1 MPIEMLSGF
10 TANISMETQIQQNRR
25 YTTIQLDIIHTG
37 DCLEILKT
45 LPDDSVHCCVTS
57 PPYYALRDYGMEA
70 QIGRETTP
78 KEYISRLTEVFTE
91 VRRVLRPDGTL
102 WLNISDTYAGKGNQG
117 EFIDP
122 KNPNGRNGQAVA
134 LNNKV
139 EGCKP
144 KDMIGIPWMLA
155 FALRDTGW
163 YLRNDIIW
171 MKDNPMPESV
181 KDRCAR
187 CYEHIFLFS
196 KSKKYFFDYK
206 AISEPIAPATAER
219 LKRGM
224 KGGMEAQIG
233 RETTPKEYISRLT
246 EVFTEVRRVLRPDG
260 TLWLNISDTYAG
272 KGNQGEFI
280 DPKNPNGRN
289 GQAVALNNKVEGC
302 KPKDMIGIPWMLAFA
317 LRDTGW
323 YLRNDIIWMKDNP
336 MPESV
341 KDRCARCY
349 EHIFLFSKSKKYF
362 FDYKAISEPIAPATA
377 ERLKRGMKG
386 GNKYG
391 KPVPGQPQPQSI
403 NRPREHGEIKDAD
416 INPLRNKR
424 DVWKINT
431 VPFKGGHYAAYP
443 PKLVETCLLAGCP
456 EGGIVLDPF
465 MGSGTTGM
473 VASQM
478 GRHFVGIELNPE
490 YTELAYKRIGGEI

>member
-1 MPIEMLSGF
+1 MKSCQYKSSDELPLILNVQEVSNFLGLGLSQVYELVKRIDFPAFKVG
-10 TANISMETQIQQNRR
+10 
-25 YTTIQLDIIHTG
+25 
-37 DCLEILKT
+37 
-45 LPDDSVHCCVTS
+45 
-57 PPYYALRDYGMEA
+57 
-70 QIGRETTP
+70 
-78 KEYISRLTEVFTE
+78 SRIFV
-91 VRRVLRPDGTL
+91 
-102 WLNISDTYAGKGNQG
+102 
-117 EFIDP
+117 
-122 KNPNGRNGQAVA
+122 
-134 LNNKV
+134 
-139 EGCKP
+139 P
-144 KDMIGIPWMLA
+144 KD
-155 FALRDTGW
+155 
-163 YLRNDIIW
+163 
-171 MKDNPMPESV
+171 K
-181 KDRCAR
+181 
-187 CYEHIFLFS
+187 FL
-196 KSKKYFFDYK
+196 
-206 AISEPIAPATAER
+206 
-219 LKRGM
+219 
-224 KGGMEAQIG
+224 
-233 RETTPKEYISRLT
+233 
-246 EVFTEVRRVLRPDG
+246 
-260 TLWLNISDTYAG
+260 
-272 KGNQGEFI
+272 
-280 DPKNPNGRN
+280 
-289 GQAVALNNKVEGC
+289 
-302 KPKDMIGIPWMLAFA
+302 
-317 LRDTGW
+317 
-323 YLRNDIIWMKDNP
+323 NP

-403 NRPREHGEIKDAD
+403 NRPREHGAIKDAD

>member
-1 MPIEMLSGF
+1 M
-10 TANISMETQIQQNRR
+10 
-25 YTTIQLDIIHTG
+25 
-37 DCLEILKT
+37 
-45 LPDDSVHCCVTS
+45 TS

-117 EFIDP
+117 DFIDP

-155 FALRDTGW
+155 FALHDTGW

-206 AISEPIAPATAER
+206 AISEPIT
-219 LKRGM
+219 
-224 KGGMEAQIG
+224 
-233 RETTPKEYISRLT
+233 
-246 EVFTEVRRVLRPDG
+246 
-260 TLWLNISDTYAG
+260 
-272 KGNQGEFI
+272 
-280 DPKNPNGRN
+280 
-289 GQAVALNNKVEGC
+289 
-302 KPKDMIGIPWMLAFA
+302 
-317 LRDTGW
+317 
-323 YLRNDIIWMKDNP
+323 
-336 MPESV
+336 
-341 KDRCARCY
+341 
-349 EHIFLFSKSKKYF
+349 
-362 FDYKAISEPIAPATA
+362 PATA

-391 KPVPGQPQPQSI
+391 KPVPGRPQPQSI
-403 NRPREHGEIKDAD
+403 NRPREHGEIKGAD

-424 DVWKINT
+424 DVWKIST

-456 EGGIVLDPF
+456 EGGMPF
-465 MGSGTTGM
+465 SLKRRKPPLQSLSRTVPSRPRSGCRSSKGSPRRRMSVWMPPVKSCPRTRSSRKSAPSMKKPARAKPAFTLRM
-473 VASQM
+473 S
-478 GRHFVGIELNPE
+478 
-490 YTELAYKRIGGEI
+490 

>member
-1 MPIEMLSGF
+1 MRTTSRTSSSLTEPSGSQRKELIPIE
-10 TANISMETQIQQNRR
+10 
-25 YTTIQLDIIHTG
+25 LDIIHTG

-139 EGCKP
+139 EGCTP

-196 KSKKYFFDYK
+196 KMCIRDRSTAAMLMVVIMLPFIFFALYEKDGQPAEKYLYHIVPVSYTHLDVYK
-206 AISEPIAPATAER
+206 RQTPMCEERQTHSDRTLPGLTNPIRSDTRVIAISSLS
-219 LKRGM
+219 LKRRLTCYRLS
-224 KGGMEAQIG
+224 AFIRRIG
-233 RETTPKEYISRLT
+233 RQEIILPWAAFLAKPLTVFFLSARTPKKCSSALT
-246 EVFTEVRRVLRPDG
+246 ATPQEVKPASDWRRTFPARSP
-260 TLWLNISDTYAG
+260 S
-272 KGNQGEFI
+272 F
-280 DPKNPNGRN
+280 
-289 GQAVALNNKVEGC
+289 
-302 KPKDMIGIPWMLAFA
+302 
-317 LRDTGW
+317 
-323 YLRNDIIWMKDNP
+323 
-336 MPESV
+336 
-341 KDRCARCY
+341 RC
-349 EHIFLFSKSKKYF
+349 
-362 FDYKAISEPIAPATA
+362 
-377 ERLKRGMKG
+377 
-386 GNKYG
+386 
-391 KPVPGQPQPQSI
+391 V
-403 NRPREHGEIKDAD
+403 
-416 INPLRNKR
+416 
-424 DVWKINT
+424 
-431 VPFKGGHYAAYP
+431 
-443 PKLVETCLLAGCP
+443 
-456 EGGIVLDPF
+456 
-465 MGSGTTGM
+465 
-473 VASQM
+473 
-478 GRHFVGIELNPE
+478 
-490 YTELAYKRIGGEI
+490 

>member
-1 MPIEMLSGF
+1 ML
-10 TANISMETQIQQNRR
+10 
-25 YTTIQLDIIHTG
+25 
-37 DCLEILKT
+37 
-45 LPDDSVHCCVTS
+45 
-57 PPYYALRDYGMEA
+57 
-70 QIGRETTP
+70 
-78 KEYISRLTEVFTE
+78 
-91 VRRVLRPDGTL
+91 
-102 WLNISDTYAGKGNQG
+102 
-117 EFIDP
+117 
-122 KNPNGRNGQAVA
+122 
-134 LNNKV
+134 
-139 EGCKP
+139 
-144 KDMIGIPWMLA
+144 
-155 FALRDTGW
+155 
-163 YLRNDIIW
+163 
-171 MKDNPMPESV
+171 ESV

-224 KGGMEAQIG
+224 RGGNKYGKPVPGQPQPQSINRPREHGEIKDADINPLRNKRDVWKINTVPFKGGHYAAYP
-233 RETTPKEYISRLT
+233 PKL
-246 EVFTEVRRVLRPDG
+246 VK
-260 TLWLNISDTYAG
+260 TLSLI
-272 KGNQGEFI
+272 
-280 DPKNPNGRN
+280 
-289 GQAVALNNKVEGC
+289 
-302 KPKDMIGIPWMLAFA
+302 
-317 LRDTGW
+317 
-323 YLRNDIIWMKDNP
+323 
-336 MPESV
+336 
-341 KDRCARCY
+341 
-349 EHIFLFSKSKKYF
+349 H
-362 FDYKAISEPIAPATA
+362 ISEPIAPATA